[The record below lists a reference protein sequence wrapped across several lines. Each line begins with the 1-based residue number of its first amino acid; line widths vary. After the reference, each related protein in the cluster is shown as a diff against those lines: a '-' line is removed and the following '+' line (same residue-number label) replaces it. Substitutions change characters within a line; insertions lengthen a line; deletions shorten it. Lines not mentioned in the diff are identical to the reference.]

1 MSRLLSKLTFA
12 AFRLLGASL
21 ACVLVAQHVVNIVP
35 VVRAQDKKPSGL
47 KSVEIWTPDPR
58 FPVRIF
64 NIRLGKERVEPAW
77 DGIRGTG
84 APFPGDANWLAN
96 LSFSLR
102 NQTALNIVY
111 LYVAILFPDAG
122 EEGGRH
128 LELPIVFRSKQ
139 GVEISTEDPE
149 SRGEAHNAP
158 FLFAPGAE
166 MRISLGDYYGQ
177 ITRVVEARQPLSSI
191 SSVWVGVGEVVFE
204 GGRLT

>member
-77 DGIRGTG
+77 MASGGQ
-84 APFPGDANWLAN
+84 APRFRATRIGL
-96 LSFSLR
+96 
-102 NQTALNIVY
+102 QTCPSACETK
-111 LYVAILFPDAG
+111 P
-122 EEGGRH
+122 
-128 LELPIVFRSKQ
+128 P
-139 GVEISTEDPE
+139 
-149 SRGEAHNAP
+149 
-158 FLFAPGAE
+158 
-166 MRISLGDYYGQ
+166 
-177 ITRVVEARQPLSSI
+177 
-191 SSVWVGVGEVVFE
+191 
-204 GGRLT
+204 